1 MTELVEKAF
10 NALAKLPEDQQEAFA
25 EWILAELE
33 DEAHWDHKFAA
44 SLDQLEQLGEQA
56 LAQYRAGLA
65 EELDPDK
72 LE

>member
-1 MTELVEKAF
+1 MTELVQKAF
-10 NALAKLPEDQQEAFA
+10 NEIAKLTEDQQEAFA

-33 DEAHWDHKFAA
+33 DEAHWDRQFAE
-44 SLDQLEQLGEQA
+44 SRDKLEQLGEQA

-65 EELDPDK
+65 EELNPDE

>member
-33 DEAHWDHKFAA
+33 DEAHWDRQFAA

-65 EELDPDK
+65 EELDPDQ